1 MQHGA
6 GLNEIALAFVNTTSR
21 SYFGKMNST
30 LGSVVPLAM
39 FSLLRNCLCWRCS
52 DKIGKYREHINE
64 FRKKKKKIK
73 LLMLVLESKTNT
85 SKMPQY

>member
-39 FSLLRNCLCWRCS
+39 FSFWASEQKTVRTGLDCIILKTGTTTRAPAMLKLIIIS
-52 DKIGKYREHINE
+52 GK
-64 FRKKKKKIK
+64 
-73 LLMLVLESKTNT
+73 ST
-85 SKMPQY
+85 SY